1 MKRPFST
8 LVVDEAHVVGDWG
21 SSFRSHFLLL
31 GELKDRMVEME
42 PDLRVILQSATI
54 TKEEEKELTKLFD
67 GLSNLGTIEFLI
79 HDKIYTLV

>member
-1 MKRPFST
+1 MSWIEIFQRMKRPFST

-54 TKEEEKELTKLFD
+54 TKEEEK
-67 GLSNLGTIEFLI
+67 N
-79 HDKIYTLV
+79 